1 MSIQWNRRAGRWEV
15 RWREGGKQPS
25 RLFDRKGDARAF
37 ELGIERRKQLG
48 ALASA
53 VMQSKMTLAEF
64 VAEDWWP
71 RYAIPNL
78 AEDTRRRYL
87 EIWGTHLLDRVG
99 GYELRAF
106 TPLLVEDLRDQVT
119 RAKVPGPTQRKALML
134 LQGILRRAVMR
145 GLIPANP
152 VALVAKPKQPPT
164 QPPRPLAPEVVER
177 IGAQMLAAWSSPRR
191 GAGRSP
197 EALRWWRHRNAMIL
211 SMLAHGGL
219 RPVED
224 CGSRWDDL
232 EGRTL
237 HVVATKTGRA

>member
-1 MSIQWNRRAGRWEV
+1 
-15 RWREGGKQPS
+15 
-25 RLFDRKGDARAF
+25 
-37 ELGIERRKQLG
+37 
-48 ALASA
+48 
-53 VMQSKMTLAEF
+53 
-64 VAEDWWP
+64 
-71 RYAIPNL
+71 
-78 AEDTRRRYL
+78 
-87 EIWGTHLLDRVG
+87 
-99 GYELRAF
+99 
-106 TPLLVEDLRDQVT
+106 VT

-177 IGAQMLAAWSSPRR
+177 IGAQMLAAWFSPRR

-197 EALRWWRHRNAMIL
+197 EALRWWRHRNVMIL
-211 SMLAHGGL
+211 SMLAYGGL

-224 CGSRWDDL
+224 RGSRWDDL

-237 HVVATKTGRA
+237 RVVATKTGRARGVDLLAPLVSGSRGMEADVGTAVGQAPRHPDHRR